1 MVDIPNLQS
10 VVGISFTNTKQ
21 DVCTISIIQMRNKTN
36 RCIYPVNST
45 IGKRKYVITSPI
57 EKCMNCVFVRYH
69 NIYEYKA
76 YLGTNGIDQK
86 TD

>member
-10 VVGISFTNTKQ
+10 VVGLSFTDPKQ

-45 IGKRKYVITSPI
+45 IGTRKYVIISLI
-57 EKCMNCVFVRYH
+57 EKCMNCVFVTYH
-69 NIYEYKA
+69 NICECKA